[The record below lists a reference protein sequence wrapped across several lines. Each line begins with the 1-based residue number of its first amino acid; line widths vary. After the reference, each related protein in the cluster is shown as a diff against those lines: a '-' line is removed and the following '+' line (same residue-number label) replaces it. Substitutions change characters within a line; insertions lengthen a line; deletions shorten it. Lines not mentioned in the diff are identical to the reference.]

1 MSFPSGNSP
10 CAERAH
16 GARELW
22 LHTPVLCG
30 ASRPD
35 AGVQIRL
42 LTDDYW
48 LMMGLRWSQSIME
61 NSQQSP
67 RDAIGPT
74 HMFVVSVLDTLY
86 ILSVLFWVWWVWGCL
101 HHSNTFCFFIRKY
114 FLALFA
120 IVILCS
126 NVIEEHH
133 ISPNIFLYPPV
144 AKCAPCAQSGRT
156 WWTFHVQRI
165 PGGHLV

>member
-42 LTDDYW
+42 LTDWWDSSDPKASW
-48 LMMGLRWSQSIME
+48 KTA
-61 NSQQSP
+61 NSP
-67 RDAIGPT
+67 LERLLGPT

-101 HHSNTFCFFIRKY
+101 HHSNTFCFFICKY

-120 IVILCS
+120 IVDSSSALMSLKTITSLQIFFYILLWQ
-126 NVIEEHH
+126 NVTPV
-133 ISPNIFLYPPV
+133 PNL
-144 AKCAPCAQSGRT
+144 A
-156 WWTFHVQRI
+156 
-165 PGGHLV
+165 GHDELSMCREYQGKI